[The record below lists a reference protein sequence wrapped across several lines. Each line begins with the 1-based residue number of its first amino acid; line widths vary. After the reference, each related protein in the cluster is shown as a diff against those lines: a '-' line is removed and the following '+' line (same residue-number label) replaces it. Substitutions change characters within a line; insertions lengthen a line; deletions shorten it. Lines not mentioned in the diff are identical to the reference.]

1 MPTVPLINIARQ
13 TAAIRAELDEAIARV
28 LDSGQFILG
37 PEVAELEGKIAEYC
51 GAKFAIA
58 CASGSDALLL
68 PLLALKV
75 APGDSVITTP
85 FTFFASAGSI
95 ARAGARPAFVDIDPA
110 TFNLDPAALAHHLE
124 SLPKSDLQRVKAI
137 MPIHLFGHCA
147 DMPAINEIAEQYGI
161 PVIEDAA
168 QAIGAECQGAK
179 AGALGYCGCFSFFP
193 TKNLG
198 GLGDGGVITT
208 NDEKLAAQ
216 LRLLRVHGSGTTYY
230 HRMVG
235 INSRLDTLQA
245 AALLVKLKYLPA
257 WTEARRTHAAAYR
270 ARFAGGVQGI
280 LTLPKESAGYRHI
293 YNQFT
298 VRVAQRDEFR
308 AVLSER
314 GVGSAVYYPLPL
326 HLQECFA
333 DLGYRPGDFPI
344 SEAAASEVL
353 SLPVEQGL
361 TDEETATVM
370 DAVEAAVDG
379 IASRTARYKSDG
391 EVPLGSFR

>member
-1 MPTVPLINIARQ
+1 MPTAVPLINIARQ

-37 PEVAELEGKIAEYC
+37 PEVAQLEERIASYC

-75 APGDSVITTP
+75 QPGDSVITTP

-95 ARAGARPAFVDIDPA
+95 ARAGATPAFVDIDPV
-110 TFNLDPAALAHHLE
+110 TFNMDPAALSRHLE
-124 SLPKSDLQRVKAI
+124 SLPKLDLARVKAI

-147 DMPAINEIAEQYGI
+147 DMPAINEIAGRYGI

-168 QAIGAECQGAK
+168 QAIGAECGGAR
-179 AGALGYCGCFSFFP
+179 AGTIGYCGCFSFFP

-198 GLGDGGVITT
+198 ALGDGGAITT
-208 NDEKLAAQ
+208 NDEELAGQ

-235 INSRLDTLQA
+235 VNSRLDTLQA
-245 AALLVKLKYLPA
+245 AALLVKLKYLEE
-257 WTEARRTHAAAYR
+257 WTESRRAHAAAYR
-270 ARFAGGVQGI
+270 SRLAKRFSDI
-280 LTLPKESAGYRHI
+280 LTLPFELLGYRHI
-293 YNQFT
+293 YNQYT
-298 VRVAQRDEFR
+298 ARVACRDEFR
-308 AVLSER
+308 RLLAQR
-314 GVGSAVYYPLPL
+314 GVASAVYYPLPL

-333 DLGYRPGDFPI
+333 DLGYRRGDFPV
-344 SEAAASEVL
+344 SEAAANEVV
-353 SLPVEQGL
+353 SLPIEQGL
-361 TDEETATVM
+361 TDEELTTAI
-370 DAVEAAVDG
+370 DAVEAAVQEAASVG
-379 IASRTARYKSDG
+379 SRT
-391 EVPLGSFR
+391 